1 MTPFL
6 ADLHIHSP
14 YSRATSPT
22 GTLAGLFAWA
32 RVKGISV
39 VGSGDF
45 THPAWFKQLREN
57 LEPAEPGLFRLQD
70 EAVPPA
76 LPGIRPEAIPVRFLL
91 STEISCIY
99 KRHGR
104 VRKVHNLILAPDFA
118 ATERINIRLAKLGNL
133 ESDGRPILGLDSRD
147 LLEIVLE
154 ASPEAFLVPAH
165 IWTPWFSLFGSKSG
179 FDTVEECFGDLAPHV
194 FALETGLSSDPAMNR
209 RISRLDRFAL
219 ISNSDCHSPG
229 KLGREVNRFATA
241 LDFFA
246 MRDSLKNP
254 ADGGFQGTL
263 EFFPEE
269 GKYHSDG
276 HRHCQVCLDPL
287 ATRELDAICPVC
299 KRPLTI
305 GVNHR
310 VRELAD
316 REQPC
321 YPAGQPGFESIV
333 PLPEVVAELLGQGP
347 ATQKV
352 TGLYVA
358 LINQFGSEF
367 TLLRATPLEDLSRL
381 SPVLGEAIRRIRTG
395 QVIRQAGYDG
405 EFGRITVFAA
415 GEIASLAGQESLF
428 TRPRRAVKTPNA
440 TQVMAP
446 LARRRLRGPETPAAT
461 AMNPEQRRAVASEAR
476 RVLVV
481 AGPGTGK
488 TFTLVE
494 RIRHLVLTRGGE
506 PGAIA
511 AITFTR
517 RAAREIEERL
527 ARQGIDG
534 VMTGTFHHFCL
545 AWLRE
550 VRPELAV
557 AGEEDESRLLAELFP
572 EAGDRERRRILTAIE
587 AHGRAQNTLLAEAPE
602 ASPEVAAYLA
612 ALDRQGL
619 IGLEQMVPAMLASM
633 AHDQPL
639 RARIRADVRHLL
651 VDEFQ
656 DVNRAQYELVLALGE
671 TASLFA
677 IGDPDQAIYGFRGS
691 DPRLFARL
699 GTPDDPSRDVET
711 VTLTRNYRSGAAILS
726 AAHALISHNQ
736 GSRKPLCPSEGAG
749 PGRIE
754 VQMCPTAKAEA
765 ELVVRR
771 IEGLMG
777 GVCHFSL
784 NTGRGGTGEGEL
796 TFADFAVCYRL
807 HRQAEALTEALNRR
821 GLPLQMVGRPPFF
834 MAGEL
839 RALYYWVQAAT
850 GAASRAEG
858 LSLCQLAGLSPRAV
872 AGLEAR
878 PGMRTARELF
888 AATPNLALPAKDQA
902 RLTELTSG
910 IPAFAE
916 QARVAG
922 VAAALAACLPRLGIA
937 QGTAQRLLDL
947 AGLFGH
953 DLLAFGEHLRDNAGG
968 QVYDPRAEAVSLL
981 SLHAAKGL
989 EFPVVFICGLEEGV
1003 IPYLP
1008 PGREADIE
1016 EERRLLYVGL
1026 TRARGHLIL
1035 TAAGNQ
1041 QDGALAESR
1050 FLHELPAGLIET
1062 PGLGQKGRK
1071 QRRAARQLPLF

>member
-57 LEPAEPGLFRLQD
+57 LAPAEPGLFRLQD

-76 LPGIRPEAIPVRFLL
+76 LPGVQPEAITVRFLL
-91 STEISCIY
+91 SAEISCIY

-104 VRKVHNLILAPDFA
+104 VRKVHNLILAPDFEA
-118 ATERINIRLAKLGNL
+118 AGRINVRLAKLGNL

-154 ASPEAFLVPAH
+154 AAPEAFLVPAH

-209 RISRLDRFAL
+209 RVSRLDRFAL

-246 MRDSLKNP
+246 MRDSLKTP

-269 GKYHSDG
+269 GKYHHDG
-276 HRHCQVCLDPL
+276 HRQCQVCLDPL
-287 ATRELDAICPVC
+287 ATRELDSLCPVC

-310 VRELAD
+310 VLELAD
-316 REQPC
+316 REQPF

-333 PLPEVVAELLGQGP
+333 PLAEVVAELLDQGP
-347 ATQKV
+347 ATQRV
-352 TGLYVA
+352 TGLYVS
-358 LINQFGSEF
+358 LVNRFGSEF
-367 TLLRATPLEDLSRL
+367 TLLRHTPIEELTRL
-381 SPVLGEAIRRIRTG
+381 SPVLGEAIRRIRAG

-405 EFGRITVFAA
+405 EFGRITVFAE
-415 GEIASLAGQESLF
+415 GEIATLAGQESLF
-428 TRPRRAVKTPNA
+428 TRPRRAVKTQSAAP
-440 TQVMAP
+440 VMAP
-446 LARRRLRGPETPAAT
+446 LARRRLRGPEIPAAT
-461 AMNPEQRRAVASEAR
+461 AMNPEQRRAVESEAR

-494 RIRHLVLTRGGE
+494 RIRHLVLTQGGE
-506 PGAIA
+506 PDAIA

-527 ARQGIDG
+527 ARQGISG

-545 AWLRE
+545 AWLRK
-550 VRPELAV
+550 VRPELVV

-572 EAGDRERRRILTAIE
+572 AAGDRERRRILTAIE

-602 ASPEVAAYLA
+602 ASPEVTAYLA

-619 IGLEQMVPAMLASM
+619 MGLEQVVPALLASM

-639 RARIRADVRHLL
+639 RARIRTGVRHLL

-656 DVNRAQYELVLALGE
+656 DVNRAQYELVVALGE

-691 DPRLFARL
+691 DPGLFARL
-699 GTPDDPSRDVET
+699 GASDPSRGVET
-711 VTLTRNYRSGAAILS
+711 ITLTRNYRSGAAILS
-726 AAHALISHNQ
+726 AAHALISHNR
-736 GSRKPLCPSEGAG
+736 GNRKPLCPSEGAG

-754 VQMCPTAKAEA
+754 MQLCPTPKAEA

-771 IEGLMG
+771 IEGLIG

-784 NTGRGGTGEGEL
+784 DTGRGGAGEGEL

-821 GLPLQMVGRPPFF
+821 GLPLQVVGCPPFF

-839 RALYYWVQAAT
+839 RALYYWVQVATSAAT
-850 GAASRAEG
+850 LTEG
-858 LSLCQLAGLSPRAV
+858 LSLCRLAGLSPRAV
-872 AGLEAR
+872 AGLGAR
-878 PGMRTARELF
+878 PGMRTAKELF
-888 AATPNLALPAKDQA
+888 AAAPNLALPAKDQA
-902 RLTELTSG
+902 RLTELKAG
-910 IPAFAE
+910 IAPFAE
-916 QARVAG
+916 QARGAG
-922 VAAALAACLPRLGIA
+922 IAAALSACLPRLGIA
-937 QGTAQRLLDL
+937 PGSASRLIDL

-1035 TAAGNQ
+1035 TASAGHQ
-1041 QDGALAESR
+1041 QDGAMAESR
-1050 FLHELPAGLIET
+1050 FLHELPVGLIEL
-1062 PGLGQKGRK
+1062 PGSGQKGRK
-1071 QRRAARQLPLF
+1071 RRHAARQLPLF